1 VLCSCLIARNLL
13 SGLKTC
19 IEVSSYMR
27 ESGAMMPHR
36 SVAPRSF
43 LEDSGK
49 IDIDYAVCII
59 IYDIS
64 GRIKLLYSQVC
75 FSKGHQVSQ
84 LSLVSCLSWS
94 LANDFSGK
102 DMLPLTKKG
111 GRESCSYICQ
121 NSNINF
127 QHYLAVSF
135 KYIVI
140 LYYFPFSSLC
150 LLSFQFHR
158 GLSLSI
164 FFSCRFLTFH
174 PYELVLHY
182 KPISFLPFVSCR
194 SKICQQDHVYFVGG
208 EEHGNLNILGSLL
221 VIHHFGKEL
230 LIAKISPV
238 SSIHLVDA
246 SQCVENSALV
256 CIMEL
261 AVRNIAGMF

>member
-1 VLCSCLIARNLL
+1 MLCSCLIARNLL

-19 IEVSSYMR
+19 IEVYSYMH
-27 ESGAMMPHR
+27 ESGAMTPHR

-49 IDIDYAVCII
+49 IDIDYEVCII

-64 GRIKLLYSQVC
+64 GRIILLYSQVC
-75 FSKGHQVSQ
+75 FSKGHHVSP
-84 LSLVSCLSWS
+84 LSQVSCLSWS

-140 LYYFPFSSLC
+140 LYCVPFSSPC
-150 LLSFQFHR
+150 LLTFQFHR
-158 GLSLSI
+158 SI
-164 FFSCRFLTFH
+164 TIHFL
-174 PYELVLHY
+174 
-182 KPISFLPFVSCR
+182 FL
-194 SKICQQDHVYFVGG
+194 
-208 EEHGNLNILGSLL
+208 
-221 VIHHFGKEL
+221 
-230 LIAKISPV
+230 
-238 SSIHLVDA
+238 
-246 SQCVENSALV
+246 
-256 CIMEL
+256 
-261 AVRNIAGMF
+261 